1 MSHYYVLIVD
11 IKKSRDYDYKERES
25 LQNLISGSLKH
36 LNRLFDAGIE
46 KPVMF
51 SAGDEVQGL
60 FRDPTTAYL
69 YYRMLSLLLRPD
81 AIRGGIGAGN
91 WQVRMDDTDSTVQ
104 DGTAYYHARDAI
116 VEAKANRYYDIV
128 FRSGSLQDDVGTVL
142 MDHSMGICKMRTTMQ
157 NDMALVIELLFPL
170 VSGRQDRSEEWGAEN
185 GRSSDHARSADSD
198 SLREI
203 FELLSRY
210 MNTMPNKPRKPDL
223 VKGILRNYEHLSTSF
238 PRKVFLDGHTSSK
251 GEPHVLLKGDLQGV
265 SYELSELSGM
275 TRQGIDRQLTR
286 GRIAQE
292 RSAVAV
298 LSCAFEECVSE

>member
-11 IKKSRDYDYKERES
+11 IKKSRNYDFEERES

-36 LNRLFDAGIE
+36 LNRLFDAGIV

-60 FRDPTTAYL
+60 FREPTTAYL

-81 AIRGGIGAGN
+81 AIRGGIGAGS
-91 WQVRMDDTDSTVQ
+91 WQVRMDDADSTVQ

-128 FRSGSLQDDVGTVL
+128 FCSGGPKDEELTVL
-142 MDHSMGICKMRTTMQ
+142 MDHSMGICTMRTTMQ
-157 NDMALVIELLFPL
+157 NDTALVIELLFPL
-170 VSGRQDRSEEWGAEN
+170 VFGQQIQPVKWEEN
-185 GRSSDHARSADSD
+185 GGSEDRPRFTDSD

-203 FELLSRY
+203 FELLSQY
-210 MNTMPNKPRKPDL
+210 MDTMPNKPRKPDL
-223 VKGILRNYEHLSTSF
+223 VKGILKNHARLSSTF
-238 PRKVFLDGHTSSK
+238 PRKVFLDGDAPSRRK
-251 GEPHVLLKGDLQGV
+251 ARFLLRGDLQGI

-275 TRQGIDRQLTR
+275 TRQGIDRQLAQ

-298 LSCAFEECVSE
+298 LSLAFAECFSG